1 MQQMLFAA
9 ILAALLGCLAT
20 ASMPLPWTH
29 ELTYDSNSAVM
40 EGTDVQIA
48 QYLLKRGAYL
58 VEVNGKF
65 DAVTQAGVTAFQK
78 ANVDTIQTYTL
89 GVFGEN
95 TATALLKL
103 YSADGYKDD
112 GIPAGKISPQ
122 YLYKLHVPVHVNR
135 SIETKATLFDAYNK
149 VLHTFVVRA
158 HGHRDNDVGT
168 LPWPDFGDGDIGL
181 SQFAG
186 SGDTTTGLIEVDL
199 NTAEPDPVLYGPW
212 PINRLVRGLEGNA
225 KFLLP
230 NIRDGQ
236 LLHTGNWSTD
246 ATGPWLPSMPMP
258 NSSGCLHAHPEDIQR
273 VYQLLLGLGVQV
285 RQNPFSGKNYPYS
298 PQGLCSIELV
308 GM

>member
-1 MQQMLFAA
+1 ML
-9 ILAALLGCLAT
+9 LRDGLSAT
-20 ASMPLPWTH
+20 KL
-29 ELTYDSNSAVM
+29 
-40 EGTDVQIA
+40 
-48 QYLLKRGAYL
+48 
-58 VEVNGKF
+58 
-65 DAVTQAGVTAFQK
+65 AVTIFQRAHGGAK
-78 ANVDTIQTYTL
+78 GEAKLIPTCTL
-89 GVFGEN
+89 GVFGED

-103 YSADGYKDD
+103 YSADGYKDN
-112 GIPAGKISPQ
+112 GVPAGKVSPK

-135 SIETKATLFDAYNK
+135 SIETRATLLDAHNK

-308 GM
+308 GR